1 MKKPIK
7 SGPAL
12 LTLFLFLPCMMNAQP
27 RFPVPA
33 PADEE
38 GFVEIF
44 DGKTLD
50 GWDGDPIY
58 WSVVDGVITGTITP
72 ETLLE
77 RNTFLIWRGGTPGD
91 FELKLEY
98 RVSAEGNSGINYR
111 SAEVDGLPWAL
122 KGYQL
127 DIDGKGRWTGQ
138 NYEERGRTFLAL
150 RGEVNR
156 IIEDKTP
163 EIIGSPGSGDEL
175 LEEID
180 RGEWNAVRLI
190 ARGNLLTH
198 MINGRVMCIV
208 VDDDEANRSMEGWI
222 GVQVHVGPPMTIEY
236 RNISIKQY

>member
-138 NYEERGRTFLAL
+138 NYEER
-150 RGEVNR
+150 
-156 IIEDKTP
+156 
-163 EIIGSPGSGDEL
+163 
-175 LEEID
+175 
-180 RGEWNAVRLI
+180 
-190 ARGNLLTH
+190 
-198 MINGRVMCIV
+198 
-208 VDDDEANRSMEGWI
+208 
-222 GVQVHVGPPMTIEY
+222 
-236 RNISIKQY
+236 